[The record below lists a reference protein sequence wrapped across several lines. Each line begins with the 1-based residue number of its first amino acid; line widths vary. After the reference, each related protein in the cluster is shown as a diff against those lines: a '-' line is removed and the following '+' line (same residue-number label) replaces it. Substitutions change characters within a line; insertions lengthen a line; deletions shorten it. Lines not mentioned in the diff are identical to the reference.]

1 MLTATQS
8 ASFLG
13 GGVKLPA
20 AAGSPRCPGA
30 PTRLG
35 VRCAKDV
42 LGKVV
47 STAND
52 KTAVVEV
59 RRNFAHKLYGKRI
72 TTSKKYHAHDE
83 ENEAQV
89 GADRRLWKAVCC
101 SASCETICA
110 KLRVSTGQ
118 WLTLARGVCNSGS
131 VG

>member
-83 ENEAQV
+83 ENEAQLGDV
-89 GADRRLWKAVCC
+89 VYLELCQPVSKLKKWRIAGYKEKA
-101 SASCETICA
+101 CERFNTCDVENA
-110 KLRVSTGQ
+110 
-118 WLTLARGVCNSGS
+118 
-131 VG
+131 